1 MGEACY
7 VEAVHLEDSETVECF
22 LEMAGQDEERAVSF
36 LAQWDFGEND
46 GEPQGREEIAEGLL
60 FVNRAE
66 YGEYMAIWQTGV
78 QGVTLYR
85 RIAKTGRRDG

>member
-1 MGEACY
+1 MKDGCY
-7 VEAVHLEDSETVECF
+7 VEVVHLEDSETVELF
-22 LEMAGQDEERAVSF
+22 LEMVGQDEGSAVSF

-46 GEPQGREEIAEGLL
+46 GDPQGREEIAEGLL

-66 YGEYMAIWQTGV
+66 HGEYMAVWQTGV

-85 RIAKTGRRDG
+85 RMA